1 MMRTKHQPTNQP
13 GTYLLLLQLP
23 EAQQV
28 EVGSLGLLSL
38 KAGWYLYSGSA
49 FGPGGIKA
57 RCAHHRK
64 ISPRPRWHID
74 YLRLVAPLREIWFS
88 HDPERREH
96 QWAELVRERRGSQ
109 VPQPG
114 FGSSDCD
121 CETHLLYTKQRPS
134 FDGFRRRAYRTV
146 VDHAMIKRE
155 SL

>member
-1 MMRTKHQPTNQP
+1 MDIQP
-13 GTYLLLLQLP
+13 GYYIY
-23 EAQQV
+23 V
-28 EVGSLGLLSL
+28 
-38 KAGWYLYSGSA
+38 GSA
-49 FGPGGIKA
+49 FGPGGVQA
-57 RCAHHRK
+57 RITRHCRRSK
-64 ISPRPRWHID
+64 PRHWHID
-74 YLRLVAPLREIWFS
+74 YLRTVAPLREIWFS

-146 VDHAMIKRE
+146 ADHAMIKRE
-155 SL
+155 SI